1 MSGEGFFRRW
11 ARLKS
16 AGETAEREAAPSQG
30 ATAPAVAP
38 QALEPARPALQPAPR
53 APQPGLPARPPS
65 ARAEGEAAPRPSPTL
80 DDAARLTPDADF
92 SAFVARDVDKSV
104 QRAALKKLFADPHFN
119 TVDGLD
125 MYMGDYNTPSPL
137 PAAMLASL
145 KHAPDV
151 LGRLFG
157 DQQEGQQEGQQEAQ
171 QKPRQGREHQQ
182 QGVRRQGVHHE
193 AAAGAMPEAGEPA
206 PSTQQGNA

>member
-16 AGETAEREAAPSQG
+16 AGETAEREA
-30 ATAPAVAP
+30 VAP
-38 QALEPARPALQPAPR
+38 PAGPALQPSGQGRQHAPQMPQM
-53 APQPGLPARPPS
+53 PQPGSPALPPHAPAPGEASARPL
-65 ARAEGEAAPRPSPTL
+65 PTL
-80 DDAARLTPDADF
+80 EDAARLTPDADF

-104 QRAALKKLFADPHFN
+104 QRLALKKLFADPHFN
-119 TVDGLD
+119 TIDGLD

-157 DQQEGQQEGQQEAQ
+157 DQQEGRQEARQEYQ
-171 QKPRQGREHQQ
+171 QDQEHQQ
-182 QGVRRQGVHHE
+182 QGVRQPGVHHE
-193 AAAGAMPEAGEPA
+193 AAAGAMPQADEPA

>member
-16 AGETAEREAAPSQG
+16 AGETAGREAAPSQG

-38 QALEPARPALQPAPR
+38 QALEPARPGLQPAPQ
-53 APQPGLPARPPS
+53 APQPGLPVRPPS
-65 ARAEGEAAPRPSPTL
+65 ARAEGEVASRPSPTL

-119 TVDGLD
+119 AVDGLD

-151 LGRLFG
+151 LDRLFG
-157 DQQEGQQEGQQEAQ
+157 DQQEGQQEAQQEAQ
-171 QKPRQGREHQQ
+171 QERRQDQEHQQ
-182 QGVRRQGVHHE
+182 QGVRQQGVHHE

>member
-16 AGETAEREAAPSQG
+16 SGETAEREAAPSQG
-30 ATAPAVAP
+30 ATTPAATP
-38 QALEPARPALQPAPR
+38 QALDPSRPALRPAPQ
-53 APQPGLPARPPS
+53 APQPGPTDQPPS
-65 ARAEGEAAPRPSPTL
+65 ARAEGGGAPRPSPTL
-80 DDAARLTPDADF
+80 EDAARLTPDADF

-104 QRAALKKLFADPHFN
+104 QRLALKKLFADPHFN
-119 TVDGLD
+119 AVDGLD

-157 DQQEGQQEGQQEAQ
+157 DQQEGQQEGQPEAQ
-171 QKPRQGREHQQ
+171 QERRQDQEHQQ
-182 QGVRRQGVHHE
+182 QGVRQQGVHHE
-193 AAAGAMPEAGEPA
+193 AAAGAMPESGEPA